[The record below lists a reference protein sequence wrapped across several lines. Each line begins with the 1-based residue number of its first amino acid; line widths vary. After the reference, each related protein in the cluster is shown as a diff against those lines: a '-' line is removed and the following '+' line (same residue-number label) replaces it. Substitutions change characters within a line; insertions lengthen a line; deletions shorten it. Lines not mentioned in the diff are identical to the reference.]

1 MAQQR
6 LTVEMLTNVA
16 KPVLHLNQY
25 EYGDTVELELY
36 SGGNVFNVPS
46 GSTFW
51 FNGLKPDGRAYS
63 YSEGITYSSN
73 IVTITLYEQMTAVGG
88 QHEAELVIFQN
99 DTRRSTINII
109 MDVEPAPFY
118 DDTLISETDIP
129 AIIDAG
135 RAAANAAAASEANA
149 AASEAAA
156 ATSAANA
163 HLDAV
168 TAHSDATNAHIDAT
182 NAHTDADRAQSYA
195 VGTNGSV
202 RPGDATDNAQYYYTQ
217 THSDAQSAHTY
228 LTLVEAY
235 SDFLIPSFYVDLET
249 MTLYQDEGS
258 VNDFT
263 FYLTDGYLYYE
274 YTKGSSII
282 HIDSADN
289 YTFTDTG
296 AGDIA
301 ITQN

>member
-88 QHEAELVIFQN
+88 QHEAELVIFQD

-118 DDTLISETDIP
+118 DDTLISETEIP

-135 RAAANAAAASEANA
+135 RAAAQAA

-156 ATSAANA
+156 AISEANA
-163 HLDAV
+163 HADAV
-168 TAHSDATNAHIDAT
+168 ATHADAIEANNDAISAHNDAASAYNDA
-182 NAHTDADRAQSYA
+182 NLAKSYA

-202 RPGDATDNAQYYYTQ
+202 RSGDATDNAKYYYSQSMSYAEAAETAKDLTQ
-217 THSDAQSAHTY
+217 TYADFVVPTF
-228 LTLVEAY
+228 TLNPA
-235 SDFLIPSFYVDLET
+235 T
-249 MTLYQDEGS
+249 MILSQDDRS
-258 VNDFT
+258 TADFT
-263 FYLTDGYLYYE
+263 FSLTDGVLYYS
-274 YTKGSSII
+274 Y
-282 HIDSADN
+282 AR
-289 YTFTDTG
+289 
-296 AGDIA
+296 A
-301 ITQN
+301 

>member
-163 HLDAV
+163 HLDAA
-168 TAHSDATNAHIDAT
+168 TAHNDATNAHIDAT

-217 THSDAQSAHTY
+217 THADAQSAHNY

-235 SDFLIPSFYVDLET
+235 SDFLIPSFYVDPDT
-249 MTLYQDEGS
+249 MILHQDDGS
-258 VNDFT
+258 SADFT
-263 FYLTDGYLYYE
+263 FSLEDGYLYYS
-274 YTKGSSII
+274 YAKGSGTIV
-282 HIDSADN
+282 IDGNEN
-289 YTFTDTG
+289 YTFTDSG
-296 AGDIA
+296 SGN
-301 ITQN
+301 ITITEA